1 MSGKGKTLLIIDD
14 SPFIITGLLHQLE
27 GLPAIQKVYTAESYT
42 DAQPILK
49 SSPPDILLLD
59 IHLPDVNGIEI
70 LRRVKQLYPSVV
82 VIMISN
88 QEGDVYRSRCKP
100 SCSTPTRWR
109 NAAASSP
116 ASIACAWAD
125 RAKAC
130 CCADLA
136 KTTR

>member
-42 DAQPILK
+42 DAQPILN
-49 SSPPDILLLD
+49 SSPPDVLLLD

-88 QEGDVYRSRCKP
+88 QEGDFYRNRCKALGAAHYIDK
-100 SCSTPTRWR
+100 STEFHLVSQIV
-109 NAAASSP
+109 SSF
-116 ASIACAWAD
+116 
-125 RAKAC
+125 
-130 CCADLA
+130 L
-136 KTTR
+136 